1 MDPLYHRSSL
11 PVKPV
16 RASLL
21 GEVAKGFDPQVQAR
35 RLERALEEARV
46 KIADDLWGE
55 FTGLTEDAVPSNYL
69 TVSDPIVSP
78 QWSQLAEDGFGRS
91 RGLADQGSAVAAPRL
106 VRGFDPPG
114 ASLES
119 LSQQRR
125 EPCESPHRVAEIDLS
140 TSQPIEL
147 GRLARGPSALARNQI
162 PEGNQPLEMAVGD
175 GPVDPNRVCDL
186 SCRPILMMYV
196 EVEQDPAPG
205 RILKGAD
212 GAIDLC

>member
-1 MDPLYHRSSL
+1 MNPLYHRSAL

-21 GEVAKGFDPQVQAR
+21 GVVEKGFDPQVQAR

-91 RGLADQGSAVAAPRL
+91 RGLADQGGAVGAPRL
-106 VRGFDPPG
+106 VRRFDPP
-114 ASLES
+114 
-119 LSQQRR
+119 
-125 EPCESPHRVAEIDLS
+125 
-140 TSQPIEL
+140 
-147 GRLARGPSALARNQI
+147 
-162 PEGNQPLEMAVGD
+162 
-175 GPVDPNRVCDL
+175 
-186 SCRPILMMYV
+186 
-196 EVEQDPAPG
+196 
-205 RILKGAD
+205 
-212 GAIDLC
+212 